1 MSDAQEQA
9 VTENGPSRK
18 ALGRGLAALIP
29 GAGSSPSG
37 SSSVSSAAG
46 VDTGLRT
53 LAIERIRPNPEQPRK
68 SFEPEALAEL
78 AESIEEHGVL
88 QPIVVRRRDDGYE
101 IVAGE
106 RRWRA
111 AAKAGLREVPALI
124 KEFSDATVLAVAL
137 VENIQ
142 RRDLDPLE
150 EADAYRR
157 LVEEYELSQSDV
169 AAAVGKS
176 RVTVTNALRL
186 LKLPEPVLNHLGA
199 GRITAGHAR
208 ALMMLDSATDMERMA
223 EEAVKRKLSVR
234 ELEHRAKT
242 MKASAKKAAMPAR
255 SKSELALEQKL
266 QQALGTKVRLHER
279 GGKGRIEIAFH
290 SLEHLD
296 SVVDKILG

>member
-1 MSDAQEQA
+1 MHEAQEQP

-29 GAGSSPSG
+29 GAHAQT
-37 SSSVSSAAG
+37 SSATPAPAG
-46 VDTGLRT
+46 PDSGLRT
-53 LAIERIRPNPEQPRK
+53 LPIERVHPNPTQPRK
-68 SFEPEALAEL
+68 SFEPEALSEL
-78 AESIEEHGVL
+78 AESIGEHGIL
-88 QPIVVRRRDDGYE
+88 QPIVVRRDGEGYE

-111 AAKAGLREVPALI
+111 AAQAGLREIPALV
-124 KEFSDATVLAVAL
+124 KEYSDSKVLAVAL

-157 LVEEYELSQSDV
+157 LIEEHALSQADV

-186 LKLPEPVLNHLGA
+186 LKLPEAVLNHLGA
-199 GRITAGHAR
+199 GRLTAGHAR

-223 EEAVKRKLSVR
+223 DEAVKRKMSVR
-234 ELEHRAKT
+234 EVEHRAKA
-242 MKASAKKAAMPAR
+242 MKVSAKKASAPER
-255 SKSELALEQKL
+255 SKSELALENKL
-266 QQALGTKVRLHER
+266 QQALGTKVRLHHR

-296 SVVDKILG
+296 AVVDKLLG